1 MRPQIPLSTMTKLVL
16 TIWVVLLIPWLPL
29 AGFAGLAFD
38 GATTPGRT
46 VVAWIFVLL
55 IWTYPVPVWLAFA
68 YRKERPRLVW
78 LPLINIAP
86 FVLALLAAAFD

>member
-1 MRPQIPLSTMTKLVL
+1 MTKLVL

-55 IWTYPVPVWLAFA
+55 IWTNVPRSGMARVRLPKGTPAPGLASA
-68 YRKERPRLVW
+68 DQHRTVCAGPAGRRL
-78 LPLINIAP
+78 
-86 FVLALLAAAFD
+86 